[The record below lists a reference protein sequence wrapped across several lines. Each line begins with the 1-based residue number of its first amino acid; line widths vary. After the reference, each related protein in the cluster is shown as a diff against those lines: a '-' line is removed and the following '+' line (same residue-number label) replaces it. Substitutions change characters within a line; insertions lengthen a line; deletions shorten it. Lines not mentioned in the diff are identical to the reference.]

1 MGQPSTRGASLPAWA
16 GMLALASS
24 IGIGR
29 FSYTPILPSMAAALH
44 LSRSQ
49 AGLIASANFAGYLA
63 GALAAAWRP
72 PVSRAW
78 LAASLATGCAT
89 TAAMALLSTMAG
101 FLALRFAGGAAS
113 AFVMVLG
120 TAAALDTLAAAGRP
134 GLAWIHYSGVGLG
147 IAASAAAITVLDASG
162 AGWRQLW
169 LAAGLLSAA
178 AATLPAVVLAGKA
191 ARGVRSVGAVP
202 ARDATLPRG
211 LASLSACHALFGFG
225 YVVTATFLVAMVR
238 LSPAARSLEPVA
250 WLAVGLAAAPSTL
263 AWNWV
268 AARNGVRAAYAAA
281 CCLEAA
287 GVLLGG
293 LWPSPT
299 GLLAAA
305 WLLGATFMGLTA
317 LGFAAARELGQA
329 SQARSF
335 AALTAAFGAGQVVG
349 PAVGGALADVSGSY
363 AAGSAI
369 AASALLAAAGI
380 VLAGRQP
387 ARRQGS
393 ADKGETP

>member
-1 MGQPSTRGASLPAWA
+1 MGQPSTGGASLPAWA

-120 TAAALDTLAAAGRP
+120 TAAALDTLAAADRP

-178 AATLPAVVLAGKA
+178 AATLPAVVL
-191 ARGVRSVGAVP
+191 RQPRVRSVGAVP

-268 AARNGVRAAYAAA
+268 AARNGVRTAYAAA

-293 LWPSPT
+293 LWPSPA

-305 WLLGATFMGLTA
+305 CFLGATFMGLTA

-387 ARRQGS
+387 ARRQGL